1 MGNPVA
7 VGKADEIAEGAMK
20 EVTVEGRKV
29 LLARVAGQYYAVQN
43 VCPHMGSLLSQGK
56 LDGTVVTC
64 PSHGSQFDVGDGR
77 VVRWLGPS
85 GLVSRLG
92 RMLKSPRPL
101 KTYKVRV
108 ENGKLMVEM

>member
-1 MGNPVA
+1 MGKSVA
-7 VGKADEIAEGAMK
+7 VGKADEIVEGAMN
-20 EVTVEGRKV
+20 EVTVDGQR
-29 LLARVAGQYYAVQN
+29 LLVAWTGGKYYAVQN
-43 VCPHMGSLLSQGK
+43 TCPHMGSLLSQGR
-56 LDGTVVTC
+56 LEGTVVTC
-64 PSHGSQFDVGDGR
+64 PRHGSQFDLRDGS